1 VPTKVDKML
10 AYCISIAEEFES
22 RLNRIQAFVKHNLT
36 SGTANETILRDFL
49 SSHAP
54 GSFVVGQGF
63 ICDPLRDLSPSKQCD
78 ILVYEQNHF
87 PLVYSDGLI
96 KVVLP
101 RAARMVIE
109 VKTRFDE
116 KDVWSSLE
124 NIESAKKLNQYLT
137 GIVFAFHSPKT
148 ETVIKHLQ
156 SFPRQLSSEHGPT
169 AILLLDKDTIIHNW
183 GWQRHRELEASPDV
197 APDAYAVRFGKQGI
211 KGLVVT
217 TLLAFL
223 FQSTESEIYEADMI
237 NMLLDMFREYT
248 DKGDQDVLIGAI
260 GNVSQS
266 HDADQLDPTS

>member
-1 VPTKVDKML
+1 MI
-10 AYCISIAEEFES
+10 AYCVSIAEEFES
-22 RLNRIQAFVKHNLT
+22 RLNRIQVFVKHNLT

-54 GSFVVGQGF
+54 SSFIVGQGF

-101 RAARMVIE
+101 RAARMVVE
-109 VKTRFDE
+109 VKTNFDE
-116 KDVWSSLE
+116 KEVLTSLE
-124 NIESAKKLNQYLT
+124 NIESAKKLNQDLT
-137 GIVFAFHSPKT
+137 GVIFAFHSPRI

-156 SFPRQLSSEHGPT
+156 SFPRQISPEHGPT
-169 AILLLDKDTIIHNW
+169 AILLFDKDTIIHNW
-183 GWQRHRELEASPDV
+183 GWQLHREFEASPDR
-197 APDAYAVRFGKQGI
+197 APDSYAVRFGKQGV

-248 DKGDQDVLIGAI
+248 DRWDQDVLIGRIAR
-260 GNVSQS
+260 GVQS
-266 HDADQLDPTS
+266 HDDPDMPD